1 MKTIGLIGGTGWES
15 TAEYYKLIN
24 EKTNAK
30 LGGLNFAKCIL
41 YSFNYA
47 EINELNKAN
56 RIDEF
61 FEPLLVACN
70 TIIEAGA
77 GCIMLCANTMHMFAE
92 KLTMQIPVPLIHIAE
107 ATASDITRHG
117 ISKVGLLGT
126 RYTMER
132 DFYRNKLAASDIETI
147 IPSESERDFVH
158 NCIFEE
164 LLKSKFTEDSKSRL
178 LEIIGN
184 LKAGGADGIILGC
197 TEIPLLI
204 KDDDV
209 DMPLFN
215 TTELHAQAA
224 VDFAI
229 G

>member
-24 EKTNAK
+24 EKMNAA

-61 FEPLLVACN
+61 FEPLVDACN
-70 TIIEAGA
+70 KIIEAGA
-77 GCIMLCANTMHMFAE
+77 DCIMLCANTLHMFAE
-92 KLTMQIPVPLIHIAE
+92 KLNPEISVPIIHIAE
-107 ATASDITRHG
+107 ATAGDIAGHG

-126 RYTMER
+126 RYTMEK
-132 DFYRNKLAASDIETI
+132 DFYRDKLAASGIDTI
-147 IPSESERDFVH
+147 IPGDSERKFVH
-158 NCIFEE
+158 DCIFEE
-164 LLKSKFTEDSKSRL
+164 LLKSKFTQKSKNRF
-178 LEIIGN
+178 LEIINN
-184 LKAGGADGIILGC
+184 LKQEGAEGIILGC

-215 TTELHAQAA
+215 TTDLHAAAA
-224 VDFAI
+224 VDFALK
-229 G
+229 